1 MKLDWRAWVAEGL
14 VDALVINQNSSRCP
28 SMWHDLWPMHRGNG
42 YVQNC
47 LTGEGLPPLEQ
58 QLTADYAPALQERTA
73 RLYVAR
79 QWDARDEVRET
90 ALAAMPCVS
99 GLVFSTF
106 RHDNPEAVGR
116 NDWRL

>member
-1 MKLDWRAWVAEGL
+1 
-14 VDALVINQNSSRCP
+14 
-28 SMWHDLWPMHRGNG
+28 MWHDLWPMHRGNG
-42 YVQNC
+42 YVQNY
-47 LTGEGLPPLEQ
+47 LTGEGLAPLER
-58 QLTADYAPALQERTA
+58 QLAVDYAPALEGRAA

-79 QWDARDEVRET
+79 QWDARDESQEA
-90 ALAAMPCVS
+90 ALATIPASS